1 MKANLEQLEEMQKE
15 LFRQQC
21 DLDIQK
27 AMVKH
32 FIKMEKPRGITITNV
47 DKKKQCDIHVVTN
60 CYTEK
65 DVDNAYDKGF
75 KDGNQRYLTGSLTD
89 VVGQSE
95 QCTHENE
102 VQRQGDGFIY
112 TVCGDCGEDLD

>member
-1 MKANLEQLEEMQKE
+1 MRSNFKRFNMINLKDKINKAATFRELKQIAENRYEQSWQPELQK
-15 LFRQQC
+15 
-21 DLDIQK
+21 D
-27 AMVKH
+27 A
-32 FIKMEKPRGITITNV
+32 FI
-47 DKKKQCDIHVVTN
+47 
-60 CYTEK
+60 
-65 DVDNAYDKGF
+65 
-75 KDGNQRYLTGSLTD
+75 DGAEALLKLLRIGD